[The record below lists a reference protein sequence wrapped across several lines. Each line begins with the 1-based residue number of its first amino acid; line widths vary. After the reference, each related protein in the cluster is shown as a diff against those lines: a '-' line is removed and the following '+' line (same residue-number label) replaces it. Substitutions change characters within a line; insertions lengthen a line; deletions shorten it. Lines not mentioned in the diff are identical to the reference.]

1 MSQPVSW
8 SSDKPVLFLHQ
19 MDRELFRG
27 EGRILL
33 INTAL
38 NFVYFLVL
46 DSISDCVDFI
56 RRKRG

>member
-46 DSISDCVDFI
+46 DSISDCVDVI

>member
-1 MSQPVSW
+1 MSW

-46 DSISDCVDFI
+46 DSISDCVDVI